1 MDELLFDLRK
11 QNDWIKERFANKDL
25 ITLEDLLADYEDL
38 IFENEELNN
47 QIKDLEQDI
56 QDNYKPISKSEQYE

>member
-1 MDELLFDLRK
+1 MDLLFDLRK
-11 QNDWIKERFANKDL
+11 QNDWIKERFTNKDL
-25 ITLEDLLADYEDL
+25 ITLEDLLADYEEL